1 MPATTTPPPTQA
13 DLSSVRTLITSVSKL
28 AKALRLTNNAIYR
41 WIAVNRIPAKY
52 LVRVA
57 NFYDVEL
64 RDLMPLT
71 GSDISHPNIRNL
83 KPRAKVRLREM
94 L

>member
-1 MPATTTPPPTQA
+1 MPTTNLTPPTKPTKA

-28 AKALRLTNNAIYR
+28 AKALRLTNNALYR

-64 RDLMPLT
+64 RDLLPLT

-83 KPRAKVRLREM
+83 
-94 L
+94 